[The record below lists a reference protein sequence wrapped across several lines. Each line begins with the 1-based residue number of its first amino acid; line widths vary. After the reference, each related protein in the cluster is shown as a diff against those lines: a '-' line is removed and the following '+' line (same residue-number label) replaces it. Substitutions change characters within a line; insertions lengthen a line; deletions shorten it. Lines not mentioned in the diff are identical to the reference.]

1 MVREEKDTI
10 ANSRLGTK
18 NKEHLMVSTKEAHDL
33 PFETIITSYLDYS
46 LTSISAL
53 FNLHSHD

>member
-1 MVREEKDTI
+1 MVREEKKDTI

-18 NKEHLMVSTKEAHDL
+18 NKEHLMVSTKEAYDSPL
-33 PFETIITSYLDYS
+33 KLIMSCLDYS

-53 FNLHSHD
+53 FNHPLP